1 MDINDIKKIEI
12 TLKNKLNSDINIE
25 KINSYGEVS
34 NIFKILSKN
43 QKYIL
48 KTNNL
53 STYENY
59 LKEKWCS
66 DKCKVMGIETP
77 KTILVGKNQSFAY
90 LLLEYMDGINCFD
103 IKNENLKNNIFK
115 HLGILC
121 KKISTISPDLNL
133 GDLKNQNNARK
144 WFYEDYL
151 IYEIAQTQKEEDY
164 LDLTQNQRNIILK
177 SLYRL
182 KNTSF
187 DFCLCHGDLSLKNT
201 LYNKPE
207 NKLILLDFGSAE
219 TQPKFYFEIMLKWLE
234 LNYENSI
241 SLENFNSFAY
251 GLIGRNYIEWLN
263 QNKNIIED
271 LALLYVLDK
280 YRWSHDKSTKDWHE
294 KYLKRVYTVL
304 DIKKSHTR
312 N

>member
-1 MDINDIKKIEI
+1 MDINDIKEIEGS
-12 TLKNKLNSDINIE
+12 LKNKFNSEISIE

-34 NIFKILSKN
+34 NIFKILTKD

-77 KTILVGKNQSFAY
+77 KIILVDKTQSFAY
-90 LLLEYMDGINCFD
+90 VVLEYIQGINCIE
-103 IKNENLKNNIFK
+103 IKNDNLKNKIYK
-115 HLGILC
+115 HLGILSRN
-121 KKISTISPDLNL
+121 ISTISPDKNL
-133 GDLKNQNNARK
+133 GDLKNLQDSKK

-151 IYEIAQTQKEEDY
+151 NYEINQTQNKEDY
-164 LDLTQNQRNIILK
+164 LDLTLNQRETILK
-177 SLYRL
+177 TLYVL

-187 DFCLCHGDLSLKNT
+187 EFCLCHGDLSLKNA
-201 LYNKPE
+201 LYIQAE
-207 NKLILLDFGSAE
+207 NKIILLDFGSAE

-241 SLENFNSFAY
+241 SIENFNSFVH
-251 GLIGRNYIEWLN
+251 GLIGDSYIEWLN
-263 QNKNIIED
+263 QNKNIIKD

-280 YRWSHDKSTKDWHE
+280 YRWAHDKSAKDWQE
-294 KYLKRVYTVL
+294 KYLNRLYKVL
-304 DIKKSHTR
+304 DLM